1 MFIETLH
8 DSLNN
13 VGNRVVTHQADGSF
27 TESSK
32 PCYDPPFP
40 QRTNDERRMRR
51 GPDGVFL
58 FRTACPDVRRRRLA
72 QARNNRVT
80 AQRRSARRVA
90 RESAVSPAFMAGRSK
105 GN

>member
-1 MFIETLH
+1 
-8 DSLNN
+8 
-13 VGNRVVTHQADGSF
+13 
-27 TESSK
+27 
-32 PCYDPPFP
+32 
-40 QRTNDERRMRR
+40 MRR

-90 RESAVSPAFMAGRSK
+90 RESAVSPAFMAGPIHPAAPGPS
-105 GN
+105 NLLDPDA